1 MNESDVAMRHRKKKI
16 ILGREAGPR
25 KALMKNLA
33 QSLILH
39 GGIRTTAAKARA
51 MRPYVERL
59 VTTAKSGTIA
69 ARRSAKS
76 KLFTETAVK
85 KLFTDVAPKYKERA
99 GGYTRIIKLGRRA
112 SDAGE
117 TVRIEFV

>member
-1 MNESDVAMRHRKKKI
+1 MRHRKKKI

-25 KALMKNLA
+25 QALIKNLA

-39 GGIRTTAAKARA
+39 GGIKTTAAKARA
-51 MRPYVERL
+51 VRPYVERL
-59 VTTAKSGTIA
+59 VSKAKGGTVA
-69 ARRSAKS
+69 DRRYAKT

-85 KLFTDVAPKYKERA
+85 KLFTDVAPRYKERA
-99 GGYTRIIKLGRRA
+99 GGYTRITKLGRRV